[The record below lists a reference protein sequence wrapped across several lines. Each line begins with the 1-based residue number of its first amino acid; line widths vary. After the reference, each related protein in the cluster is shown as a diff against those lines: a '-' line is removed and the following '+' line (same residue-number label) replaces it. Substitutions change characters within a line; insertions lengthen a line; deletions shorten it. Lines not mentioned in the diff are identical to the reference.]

1 MTEQDK
7 VREVIRLK
15 EQAPFAFDT
24 QHAVLVVVDMQRYFV
39 RCDYPLAQVFE
50 KLVPGVTSGYFE
62 RVRQLVV
69 PNVQRLPAC
78 FRERK
83 LPIFFTA
90 TGCWMLDGR
99 DLPGWLKDLDK
110 LGLAVLGERVFPV
123 VNDPSW
129 EIDEAVAP
137 MTGEVL
143 NKVSSGPFSSTR
155 LDQILRNAGVQ
166 TLFVVGLTTDVCV
179 GLTAREAADCDFQ
192 AVIVG
197 DACTGWSEEM
207 HRVGLEAFSF
217 AFGRVVRT
225 DDAIRLL
232 GSRVYAGA
240 VATPT
245 V

>member
-1 MTEQDK
+1 M
-7 VREVIRLK
+7 
-15 EQAPFAFDT
+15 
-24 QHAVLVVVDMQRYFV
+24 
-39 RCDYPLAQVFE
+39 
-50 KLVPGVTSGYFE
+50 PGVTSGYFE
-62 RVRQLVV
+62 RVRQMVV
-69 PNVQRLPAC
+69 PNVQRLLAC
-78 FRERK
+78 FRERN

-90 TGCWMLDGR
+90 AGCWMPDGR
-99 DLPGWLKDLDK
+99 DLPRWLKDLDK

-137 MTGEVL
+137 VTGEVVL

-155 LDQILRNAGVQ
+155 LDQILRNAGVE

-179 GLTAREAADCDFQ
+179 GLTAREAADCGFQ

-207 HRVGLEAFSF
+207 HRVGLGAFSF

-225 DDAIRLL
+225 DDAIHLL
-232 GSRVYAGA
+232 GSCAHAGA
-240 VATPT
+240 VGAPR